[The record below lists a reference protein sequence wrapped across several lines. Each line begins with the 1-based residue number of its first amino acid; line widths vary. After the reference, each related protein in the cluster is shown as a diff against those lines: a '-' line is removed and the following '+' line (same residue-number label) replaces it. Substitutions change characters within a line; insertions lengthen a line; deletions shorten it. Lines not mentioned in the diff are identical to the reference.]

1 MRISDWSSDV
11 CSSDLHPRQ
20 AQEYPGSG
28 EGLLWPPQEHHPHR
42 AAGSRKGWPIR
53 LSRSQGKEAQLP
65 CALDSAHQR
74 RRTHG
79 RSEEHTSELQSLMR
93 ISYAVFCLKKKTHV
107 TNSES
112 QSQHST
118 NQFKHHSTITTS
130 FYHFNTNTHKTDHH

>member
-11 CSSDLHPRQ
+11 CSSDLPRQ

-65 CALDSAHQR
+65 CALDSAPQR
-74 RRTHG
+74 RRTNGRTDLWHIHDRTRKSELKGTGVTVRVDMGG
-79 RSEEHTSELQSLMR
+79 RSIITKN
-93 ISYAVFCLKKKTHV
+93 KKPKK
-107 TNSES
+107 
-112 QSQHST
+112 QA
-118 NQFKHHSTITTS
+118 
-130 FYHFNTNTHKTDHH
+130 Y